1 METLENAG
9 QAKDGII
16 GGLKSIVTS
25 AEDKIAEVYDNST
38 VQAAKQKLE
47 EVVTEAKFYAKHL
60 EELAAEKAKKA
71 AVCAVETA
79 KEHPAM
85 TAGVIAI
92 LGTLAG
98 FLVARS
104 IYKK

>member
-1 METLENAG
+1 MEILENAG
-9 QAKDGII
+9 QAQDKGII
-16 GGLKSIVTS
+16 GNVT
-25 AEDKIAEVYDNST
+25 DKIADVCDSNAIQT
-38 VQAAKQKLE
+38 AKQKLE

-60 EELAAEKAKKA
+60 EEVAADRATKA

-92 LGTLAG
+92 LGTLTG

>member
-1 METLENAG
+1 MEILENAG

-16 GGLKSIVTS
+16 GGRQSIITD
-25 AEDKIAEVYDNST
+25 AEEKIADVCDSKAI
-38 VQAAKQKLE
+38 QAAKQKLK
-47 EVVTEAKFYAKHL
+47 EVVTEAKFYAKQL
-60 EELAAEKAKKA
+60 EEVAADKAKKV

-92 LGTLAG
+92 LGTLTG
-98 FLVARS
+98 FLVARA